1 MLAQADSAE
10 FQIYSNQL
18 VRGTKREPNSGRGKA
33 EGGGGSCEA
42 MSNGNRMND
51 SIRHQIFTAD
61 V

>member
-33 EGGGGSCEA
+33 EGGGGGGGGGR
-42 MSNGNRMND
+42 GNEQRQPNE
-51 SIRHQIFTAD
+51 
-61 V
+61 